1 MLQLK
6 NILVAHDFSE
16 ASDAALSQAI
26 RLGNAVAAEVTVLHA
41 VQPILYNR
49 AWLDAEADAL
59 LPTLRHL
66 VEGAEAQMRHAL
78 SAHQAACVTR
88 PEVVAGHACET
99 ILEWCEER
107 RPDLLVLGAHSTED
121 AHTNMGYTAASAIR
135 KATAPVLAVHRSG
148 GGPFRRILIATDFS
162 QTSRL
167 ALSHGLRLADIDAA
181 SVEIL
186 HVYADP
192 WGHGAEPEWHQR
204 ALPDFADQYAERVC
218 ETSRSWAAATLH
230 EFPSVRVEHVALRH
244 NSPSQGIVERAAAIN
259 ADLIAIGTKGST
271 NLRYIILGSTAE
283 RILRGVPCSVL
294 AVKPDP
300 ID

>member
-41 VQPILYNR
+41 VQPLLHNR

-59 LPTLRHL
+59 LPTVRQL
-66 VEGAEAQMRHAL
+66 VEGAEAQMGHAL
-78 SAHQAACVTR
+78 SAHQAVCVIR
-88 PEVVAGHACET
+88 PEVVAGHACGT
-99 ILEWCEER
+99 ILEWCEKR
-107 RPDLLVLGAHSTED
+107 SPDLLVLGAHSTVD
-121 AHTNMGYTAASAIR
+121 AYRNMGYTAAAAIR

-162 QTSRL
+162 ETSRL
-167 ALSHGLRLADIDAA
+167 ALAHGMRLADIDGA

-186 HVYADP
+186 HVYSDP
-192 WGHGAEPEWHQR
+192 WGHGAEPEWHRQS
-204 ALPDFADQYAERVC
+204 LPDFANQYAERVC
-218 ETSRSWAAATLH
+218 ETSRNWAAATLH
-230 EFPSVRVEHVALRH
+230 EFPSVRVEHFALRH
-244 NSPSQGIVERAAAIN
+244 NSTGEGIVERAAAIN

-271 NLRYIILGSTAE
+271 NLRYIFLGSTAE

-300 ID
+300 IK

>member
-121 AHTNMGYTAASAIR
+121 AHTNMG
-135 KATAPVLAVHRSG
+135 
-148 GGPFRRILIATDFS
+148 
-162 QTSRL
+162 
-167 ALSHGLRLADIDAA
+167 
-181 SVEIL
+181 
-186 HVYADP
+186 
-192 WGHGAEPEWHQR
+192 
-204 ALPDFADQYAERVC
+204 
-218 ETSRSWAAATLH
+218 
-230 EFPSVRVEHVALRH
+230 
-244 NSPSQGIVERAAAIN
+244 
-259 ADLIAIGTKGST
+259 
-271 NLRYIILGSTAE
+271 
-283 RILRGVPCSVL
+283 
-294 AVKPDP
+294 
-300 ID
+300 